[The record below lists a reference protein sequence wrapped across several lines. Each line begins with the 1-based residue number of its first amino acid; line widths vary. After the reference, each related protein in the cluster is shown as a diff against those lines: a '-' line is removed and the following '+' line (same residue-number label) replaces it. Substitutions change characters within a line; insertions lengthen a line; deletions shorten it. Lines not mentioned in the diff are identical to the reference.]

1 MINDEGMVPCFDIV
15 SILCDQ
21 LNGRLKTIEK
31 FGPPKD
37 MDQNFRTLAY
47 ASTRME
53 IDEMMNVRKEIGKML
68 GKDFLLAADS
78 DEYAVNKVVSEGNA
92 ILFVGYLFMKCGSD
106 S

>member
-37 MDQNFRTLAY
+37 MDQNFRTLIY
-47 ASTRME
+47 AAPRME
-53 IDEMMNVRKEIGKML
+53 IDELQHVRRYLGKLL
-68 GKDFLLAADS
+68 GKDFVLAADT
-78 DEYAVNKVVSEGNA
+78 DE
-92 ILFVGYLFMKCGSD
+92 
-106 S
+106 